1 MVERLIDIDLVFQAL
16 AHEVRRD
23 ILAHLASGESS
34 VGELAEP
41 FAMSLAAVSKHVSV
55 LERAGLVDRR
65 LVGRRHVCRLVPEPL
80 ATAFGW
86 LGFYQEFWDKRLDAL
101 DALFPTGA
109 ATTDTTATTKG
120 KQ

>member
-23 ILAHLASGESS
+23 ILTQLASGESS

-41 FAMSLAAVSKHVSV
+41 FAMSLAAVSKHVTV

-86 LGFYQEFWDKRLDAL
+86 LGFYQEFWEERLDAL
-101 DALFPTGA
+101 DTLLATSA
-109 ATTDTTATTKG
+109 ATPATTKG
-120 KQ
+120 KR